1 MKFNSLTLK
10 LTAEQFFQY
19 TNKIDLGIK
28 SKSKSYDLWAKILSG
43 RTYSPLSSKLS
54 SSVQEIEYELN
65 TETIIGLFQEKGRT
79 IDKAQAIKIFANAI
93 STCFPDISEQ
103 CSDLVKLIKSN
114 HSYSIIAAHPNRLGL
129 IEDSEPGYLPIR
141 NISFS
146 NHDRASDMEQLILE
160 LAEQSVMQQ
169 LNIYAGMHKS
179 SVKLGNQK
187 FREFLK
193 DNTNI
198 PTFMSERLF
207 NKIKF
212 NDEYSTVECYV
223 ADIIHDYLRK
233 AEIEHNSFLD
243 VNTPMVEDFIQSV
256 SGSVMATLEFYDSSD
271 DEELVFNSEAF
282 EFLIQ
287 QKIEF
292 YTGS

>member
-43 RTYSPLSSKLS
+43 RTYSPLSSNLS
-54 SSVQEIEYELN
+54 SNVREIEYELN
-65 TETIIGLFQEKGRT
+65 TETIIRIFQEKGRA

-93 STCFPDISEQ
+93 STCLPDISEQ
-103 CSDLVKLIKSN
+103 CSELVKLIKSSD
-114 HSYSIIAAHPNRLGL
+114 SYSVIAVHPDRLGL

-141 NISFS
+141 TISFS
-146 NHDRASDMEQLILE
+146 NHDRASDMEKLILE
-160 LAEQSVMQQ
+160 LAEQSVAQQ
-169 LNIYAGMHKS
+169 LNIYAGMHKN
-179 SVKLGNQK
+179 SVKLGNQQ
-187 FREFLK
+187 FRNLLK
-193 DNTNI
+193 DNTNA

-207 NKIKF
+207 NKIRF

-233 AEIEHNSFLD
+233 TKIEHNTFLS
-243 VNTPMVEDFIQSV
+243 VNTPMVEDFIQSI
-256 SGSVMATLEFYDSSD
+256 SGSVMSCLEFYASSD
-271 DEELVFNSEAF
+271 DEELVFNSEAI
-282 EFLIQ
+282 EFLIR

-292 YTGS
+292 YTGD